1 MTRDLRKDIAEYHR
15 RFDGTNTGNLYTS
28 DFYQI
33 MEIGGSAVDMVFNA
47 IEAGF
52 MIGYRAG
59 KRHSRKKKA
68 RA

>member
-1 MTRDLRKDIAEYHR
+1 MTRDLKKDIAEYHR
-15 RFDGTNTGNLYTS
+15 RFGNTNTGNLYTN

-33 MEIGGSAVDMVFNA
+33 QEISDNTVDLVFNA
-47 IEAGF
+47 LEAGF